1 MSYDKENIFAKILRG
16 EIPCDKI
23 YEDEYVLSFKD
34 IRPQAP
40 SHALVIPK
48 GEYIDIND
56 FSANASDEEI
66 VGFNRAISNVADMLG
81 ISEKSGGGDIGSLQ
95 MLVRMRIRKYLTY
108 TFIYS
113 REDHWDQ
120 WYFLKNLNT
129 NNQYE

>member
-81 ISEKSGGGDIGSLQ
+81 ISEKTGGGGYRLIANAGKDAHQEVPHLHFHLLAGRPLGP
-95 MLVRMRIRKYLTY
+95 MVFPEKP
-108 TFIYS
+108 
-113 REDHWDQ
+113 E
-120 WYFLKNLNT
+120 
-129 NNQYE
+129 YE